1 MKITESKIALY
12 EALVSISADAAKR
25 GMKAKIRCF
34 TANHDLEEVDENDAG
49 AVLIAG
55 EIRVTSDEKND
66 KEILLECALSVEDGE
81 VSEDE
86 ILREIG
92 NIRSSMKEVCD
103 TFDNVGSAESTFD
116 SIEKEQQLP
125 AEEPKTFDNKQFY
138 IWGSIIAAIAL
149 IFTFIMTK
157 F

>member
-25 GMKAKIRCF
+25 GMKANVRCF

-116 SIEKEQQLP
+116 TIEKEQQLP